1 MMTAE
6 AKELRSRM
14 REMEFKV
21 TEAEELRARVAAGVD
36 AEVVAAKQAVE
47 HAKVCCSPHLFVNS

>member
-6 AKELRSRM
+6 AKELRSKM

-21 TEAEELRARVAAGVD
+21 KEAEELRARVAAGVD

-47 HAKVCCSPHLFVNS
+47 HAKVCCLPLLFVNS